1 MNNELIKT
9 VLGLDAG
16 CFKSEYVETGF
27 EKCYMLVQKIMNN
40 LDQNEKELLYQMLNY
55 YDDDMYKFV
64 KYFIG
69 GKSNVWDEEI
79 RDILFSIARV
89 S

>member
-9 VLGLDAG
+9 VLGLDAD
-16 CFKSEYVETGF
+16 CFTSEYVETGF
-27 EKCYMLVQKIMNN
+27 ERCYMLVQKIMNN
-40 LDQNEKELLYQMLNY
+40 LEAVEKDLLFEMLNY

-69 GKSNVWDEEI
+69 EEK
-79 RDILFSIARV
+79 
-89 S
+89 